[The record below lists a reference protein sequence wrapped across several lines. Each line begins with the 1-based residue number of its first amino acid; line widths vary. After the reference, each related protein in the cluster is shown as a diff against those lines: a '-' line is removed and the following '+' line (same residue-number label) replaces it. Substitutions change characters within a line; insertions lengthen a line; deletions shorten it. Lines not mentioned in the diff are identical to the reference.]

1 MYRRCRETCSSL
13 LPFGQTG
20 CFLNR
25 LLTCIP
31 GLWLLLFLPLINS
44 MSWKCLETL
53 EFCSR
58 TCLVP
63 SRSLRTVCPL
73 EWTGGL
79 GAECRILQG
88 PSREGR
94 ESPSLARVHGGG
106 GGGGGALCPGCFG
119 STDSRLYPAA
129 SSLPAPPPAREGP
142 VGTEELAEGGS
153 RLPWDSFQAPR
164 RLSPLVTSLCSEL
177 CMSSTSLSREKSGRG
192 SLC

>member
-88 PSREGR
+88 PSRVGR

-106 GGGGGALCPGCFG
+106 EPSVQVVLAPLTHSSILPPPLFLRPRPPEKDQWAQRSWQREGAACPGIP
-119 STDSRLYPAA
+119 SRH
-129 SSLPAPPPAREGP
+129 RD
-142 VGTEELAEGGS
+142 VF
-153 RLPWDSFQAPR
+153 LPW
-164 RLSPLVTSLCSEL
+164 
-177 CMSSTSLSREKSGRG
+177 
-192 SLC
+192 